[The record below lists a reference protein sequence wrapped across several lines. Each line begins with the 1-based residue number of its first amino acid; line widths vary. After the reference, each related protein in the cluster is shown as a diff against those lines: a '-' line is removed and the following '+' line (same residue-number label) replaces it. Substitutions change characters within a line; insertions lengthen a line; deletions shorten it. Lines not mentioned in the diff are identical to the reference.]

1 MAENAWHEL
10 DGQTVL
16 GRLKSSVE
24 KGLSPEEAVRRLET
38 YGPNELVRKDGRGV
52 WRLLITQFTG
62 PLVLLLVAAGIASI
76 VLGDV
81 KDAGVIFAIVILNG
95 LLGFRQEYSAEK
107 AMAALRKMAVPKVRV
122 RRGGS
127 EMEIPARELVPGD
140 ILLVEAGNVVPVD
153 ARILVAANL
162 RAQEAALT
170 GEAAPVGKDT
180 APISDPET
188 SLGDRSNCLFM
199 GTSVTYGRG
208 EAVVVETGMT
218 TQLGKV
224 ASLLA
229 ETADEATPLTCKIR
243 HLAHI
248 LVGVAIFL
256 VSLVAVQGLIRHDD
270 WRTVFLTAVS
280 MAVAAVPEGLPA
292 VVTIALALGARRML
306 RRNALIR
313 NLPAVETLGSVTT
326 ICTDKTG
333 TLTQNR
339 MTVVRLESGD
349 GRVSMP
355 ENPEES
361 VEIPAA
367 ARQHQLVL
375 AAAALCNDA
384 VLTASPTDPFATLG
398 DPTEGALVVAAARA
412 GLPKDGL
419 SADCPRLAEA
429 PFDSDRKR
437 MSTVHRLPE
446 DTSSVIAACLAPVV
460 QSDTGAVLFAK
471 GASGSIL
478 DTCARRLD
486 GGTVK
491 PFTDTDRQVEMG
503 KGDALAGDGIRV
515 LAVACKPL
523 QAVPADVAAEE
534 NEFIYLGLVGMIDPL
549 RPEVRDAA
557 QTCLKAGI
565 RVVMIT
571 GDHPLMASYIGRQL
585 GLPNAEHPVT
595 GRDVAAMSED
605 GLREGVKDTSVFARV
620 SPEDKLRI
628 VDALQANGHIVSM
641 TGDGVND
648 APALKSADIG
658 VAMGITGTDVAKG
671 AADMV
676 LLDDR
681 FTTIEAAVEEGRV
694 IFDNIRRFVQFILAC
709 NAGELGVMLAAPFL
723 GMPLPL
729 LPVQILWMNLVTDGL
744 PALALGIEPPE
755 RDVMSRPPRHP
766 DAPVIDKKMGA
777 NILWMGAVMMI
788 FSLAVGY
795 YFWGKAGSPV
805 GGAAHGEATQAVVWQ
820 TMLFTTMVFI
830 QLFLAF
836 ALRSTTDFV
845 WRKGL
850 FSNPPLIWA
859 LAVTGILQAAVVYV
873 PILQDFF
880 RTTALSGRQ
889 FGLCLLTGF
898 SVYLLVELSKGVK
911 RFTFPSTPVPEH

>member
-1 MAENAWHEL
+1 MTVTEKAWYEL
-10 DGQTVL
+10 DGKAVL
-16 GRLKSSVE
+16 DHLMSSVE
-24 KGLSPEEAVRRLET
+24 KGLSPDEAALRLGK
-38 YGPNELVRKDGRGV
+38 YGPNELTRKEGRGV
-52 WRLLITQFTG
+52 WVLLVTQFTG

-76 VLGDV
+76 VLGDL
-81 KDAGVIFAIVILNG
+81 KDASAIFAIVILNG

-122 RRGGS
+122 RRDGKES
-127 EMEIPARELVPGD
+127 EIPARELVPGD
-140 ILLVEAGNVVPVD
+140 MLLVEAGNVVPAD

-162 RAQEAALT
+162 RVQEAALT
-170 GEAAPVGKDT
+170 GEAAPVNKDT
-180 APISDPET
+180 SAIYDPDT

-208 EAVVVETGMT
+208 EAVVVETGMN

-224 ASLLA
+224 ASLLE
-229 ETADEATPLTCKIR
+229 ETEDEATPLTCKIR

-248 LVGVAIFL
+248 LVVVAIFL
-256 VSLVAVQGLIRHDD
+256 VSLVAVQGILRHDD

-339 MTVVRLESGD
+339 MTVVHLDSGD
-349 GRVSMP
+349 GRVQLP
-355 ENPEES
+355 EDPEQS
-361 VEIPAA
+361 VDIPATGPH
-367 ARQHQLVL
+367 HQLVL
-375 AAAALCNDA
+375 AASALCNDA
-384 VLTASPTDPFATLG
+384 VSTQSATDPFATLG

-412 GLPKDGL
+412 GLRKEEL
-419 SADCPRLAEA
+419 IADCPRIGEA

-437 MSTVHRLPE
+437 MSTVHSLPE
-446 DTSSVIAACLAPVV
+446 NRASLIAACLNPIIH
-460 QSDTGAVLFAK
+460 SDTGAVMFTK
-471 GASGSIL
+471 GSPGSIL
-478 DTCARRLD
+478 DACVSCLD

-491 PFTDTDRQVEMG
+491 PFAADEHQVEM
-503 KGDALAGDGIRV
+503 KKVDVLAGDGIRV
-515 LAVACKPL
+515 LAVACKAL
-523 QAVPADVAAEE
+523 AAVPENVGEAETE
-534 NEFIYLGLVGMIDPL
+534 LVYLGLVGMIDPL
-549 RPEVRDAA
+549 RPEVRESA
-557 QTCLKAGI
+557 QICLKAGI

-571 GDHPLMASYIGRQL
+571 GDHPLMAGYIGRQL
-585 GLPNAEHPVT
+585 GLPNAENPVT
-595 GRDVAAMSED
+595 GREVAAMSEEV
-605 GLREGVKDTSVFARV
+605 LREAVRETSVFARV

-628 VDALQANGHIVSM
+628 VDALQANGEIVSM

-671 AADMV
+671 ASDMV

-694 IFDNIRRFVQFILAC
+694 IFDNIRRFVQFILAS
-709 NAGELGVMLAAPFL
+709 NAGELGVMLTAPFL

-744 PALALGIEPPE
+744 PALALGIEPSE

-766 DAPVIDKKMGA
+766 DAPVIDKEMGA
-777 NILWMGAVMMI
+777 NIIWMGLLMMI
-788 FSLAVGY
+788 LSLAVGY
-795 YFWGKAGSPV
+795 FFWREAGSPLG
-805 GGAAHGEATQAVVWQ
+805 GGAAHGDGEAPTAMVWQ
-820 TMLFTTMVFI
+820 TMLFTTMVFT

-836 ALRSTTDFV
+836 ALRSTADFV

-859 LAVTGILQAAVVYV
+859 LAVTGVLQVAVVYV
-873 PILQDFF
+873 PFLQDFF
-880 RTTALSGRQ
+880 RTTSLSAGQ
-889 FGLCLLTGF
+889 FALCLLAGF
-898 SVYLLVELSKGVK
+898 SLYIIVELSKVFKK
-911 RFTFPSTPVPEH
+911 RD